1 MRDALLETA
10 FRDFSQPTEGDM
22 TMAYLD
28 LADTAFAT
36 SAPFGF
42 APSRAANDVATEFS
56 QREWTIIRLAR
67 EDGLSSLREESE
79 FTAFLRLIFGVTR
92 KPPLSNPRLEAL
104 RRIAVLSWHHGYNI
118 ASSEVGSFLAAGFSP
133 DHYDAMLAH
142 IGRERAASAQ
152 RKRFQGT
159 RK

>member
-1 MRDALLETA
+1 
-10 FRDFSQPTEGDM
+10 M

-28 LADTAFAT
+28 LADTAFA
-36 SAPFGF
+36 APALFSF
-42 APSRAANDVATEFS
+42 APSRAASEAAAEFN
-56 QREWTIIRLAR
+56 QREWAIIRLAR
-67 EDGLSSLREESE
+67 EDGLSSLYEESE
-79 FTAFLRLIFGVTR
+79 FKAFLRLIFGVRR

-104 RRIAVLSWHHGYNI
+104 RRIAVLSWHYGYNI
-118 ASSEVGSFLAAGFSP
+118 ASSEVGSFLAAGFSA

>member
-1 MRDALLETA
+1 
-10 FRDFSQPTEGDM
+10 M

-28 LADTAFAT
+28 LADTAFAPAA
-36 SAPFGF
+36 SFGF
-42 APSRAANDVATEFS
+42 APARAVNTAVAEFGS
-56 QREWTIIRLAR
+56 REWTIIRLAR

-79 FTAFLRLIFGVTR
+79 FVAFLRLIFGVTR

-118 ASSEVGSFLAAGFSP
+118 ASSEVGAFLAAGFSP

>member
-1 MRDALLETA
+1 
-10 FRDFSQPTEGDM
+10 M

-28 LADTAFAT
+28 LADNAFAPA
-36 SAPFGF
+36 APFGF

-67 EDGLSSLREESE
+67 EDGLSSLREETE

-118 ASSEVGSFLAAGFSP
+118 ASSEVGTFLAAGFSP